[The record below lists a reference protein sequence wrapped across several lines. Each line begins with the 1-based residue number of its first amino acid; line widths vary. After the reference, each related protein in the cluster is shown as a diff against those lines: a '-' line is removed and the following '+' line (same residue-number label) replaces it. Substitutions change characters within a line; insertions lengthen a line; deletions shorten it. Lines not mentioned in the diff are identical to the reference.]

1 MNRLELLCTL
11 LVLALGGCALLAVF
25 SRNLIRAAVALGGSS
40 VVLAVLFFLLGAPYA
55 GGFELSV
62 GAGLLSVLFII
73 TISLIESSRTSPS
86 PYAEDGNPGQ

>member
-1 MNRLELLCTL
+1 MDRLELICTL

-40 VVLAVLFFLLGAPYA
+40 VALAALFFVLGAPYA

-62 GAGLLSVLFII
+62 GAGLLSVLFIV
-73 TISLIESSRTSPS
+73 TISLIESRQEPPA
-86 PYAEDGNPGQ
+86 PYAEESNPGQ